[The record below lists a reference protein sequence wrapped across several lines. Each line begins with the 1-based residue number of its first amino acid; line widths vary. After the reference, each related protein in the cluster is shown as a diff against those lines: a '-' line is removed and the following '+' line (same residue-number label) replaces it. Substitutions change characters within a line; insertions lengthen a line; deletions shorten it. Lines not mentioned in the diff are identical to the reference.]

1 MNAVDIILIIIIAAA
16 VVGALVYILRRR
28 GNGCGGCEGCAY
40 SDSCKKKN
48 N

>member
-16 VVGALVYILRRR
+16 VVGALVYIVR

-40 SDSCKKKN
+40 SDSCKKKKN
-48 N
+48 